1 MSDRCACTPY
11 SQDAGGGYFELL
23 AEPTETCPVH
33 GDPDAILASGSY
45 TDRRGTWW
53 GYMRGIDRWVD
64 REVTTDL
71 TPAQMRLKIV
81 REQHRNRC
89 EGLLDCDDH
98 PVPRVYRA
106 RPFWIAGDSEG
117 AAGHR
122 TLAEAIAAAHQ
133 MTGESDE

>member
-1 MSDRCACTPY
+1 MSKRACSIDGCDSPHRANGYCQTHNY
-11 SQDAGGGYFELL
+11 RSQA
-23 AEPTETCPVH
+23 H

-117 AAGHR
+117 AAGHH

-133 MTGESDE
+133 MTGEKR